1 MHVLLHLRYVTL
13 CKAVYHLFILSLK
26 LTVSAPSFALEE
38 LAIITKTCR
47 ALLEKVDALE
57 IQSAYYLY
65 FLFILFLKVI

>member
-1 MHVLLHLRYVTL
+1 M
-13 CKAVYHLFILSLK
+13 FILSLK